1 MWKTKLLSI
10 ENIRK
15 TSDDRVAA
23 SIRWLLGI
31 LFVMTGV
38 MKLVV
43 PMLAEAWSGQLI
55 AAGLPLYTISLWSV
69 PFIEIGVGIAIA
81 AGLYA
86 RMAAL
91 VIIGIMTVATYVHVV
106 VGDPALFP
114 LQPSEPIIP
123 LGVILLSLYI
133 LWKGGGTGS
142 RDLTFGKESH

>member
-1 MWKTKLLSI
+1 MLSI
-10 ENIRK
+10 EDIRE

-31 LFVMTGV
+31 LLVMTGV

-43 PMLAEAWSGQLI
+43 PMLAQAWSGQLI

-106 VGDPALFP
+106 VADPALFP

-133 LWKGGGTGS
+133 LWKGGRTGS
-142 RDLTFGKESH
+142 KDLTFGKESH

>member
-106 VGDPALFP
+106 VADAALFP

>member
-1 MWKTKLLSI
+1 MFSI
-10 ENIRK
+10 EDIRR

-55 AAGLPLYTISLWSV
+55 AAEIPLYTISRWSV

-106 VGDPALFP
+106 VCRPGIVFPCSRPNRSSRSESSCCLCIYFGRAVGLPAR
-114 LQPSEPIIP
+114 I
-123 LGVILLSLYI
+123 
-133 LWKGGGTGS
+133 
-142 RDLTFGKESH
+142 